1 MLAIRPDQR
10 RDDRPVPLRP
20 PDVRGAF
27 EVHLTVGPGAAEALA
42 AWAAGHGQG
51 HGHDD
56 DHGPRLKFTH
66 ILLDRGASPSQP
78 MLTLRADGT
87 LAEAA
92 AVTARV
98 GARLGRAGFT
108 VLRAKIEATPWAEG
122 VPVSDE
128 DAVSHG
134 AGRYFEHHVKL
145 LLPAPAPTPS
155 NVPGADPARLAELTE
170 LAVRHGAHLSRN
182 PRRVRADGRREWFVT
197 QRCRLV
203 GLDTAGRRLAELLRD
218 LAADGREITSVE
230 REFVVVDSDG
240 TLDAGWITEHG
251 HTPGP
256 YGCGEVEPI

>member
-1 MLAIRPDQR
+1 MLAIRSDQR
-10 RDDRPVPLRP
+10 RDDRPGPLRP

-42 AWAAGHGQG
+42 AWAAGHGQV
-51 HGHDD
+51 HG
-56 DHGPRLKFTH
+56 LKFTH

-87 LAEAA
+87 LAEVA

-155 NVPGADPARLAELTE
+155 IVPGADPARLAELTE

-182 PRRVRADGRREWFVT
+182 PRRVRTDGRREWFVT

-203 GLDTAGRRLAELLRD
+203 GLDTAGRRLEELRRD
-218 LAADGREITSVE
+218 LAADGREIASVE
-230 REFVVVDSDG
+230 REFVVVDSDE

-256 YGCGEVEPI
+256 YGCGEVESI